1 MAAAEDYHPK
11 QTVDPEVK
19 VADEDATG
27 QDQPAFSGPALA
39 LVMMGL
45 GLTVFLIAL
54 DTSIVATA
62 IPFITEHF
70 HSTADIG
77 WCSLQPLSG
86 KLFATFSL
94 KWTFLGFFA
103 LFELGSLLC
112 ATAVNSNMF
121 ICGRAIAGAGGA
133 GIVSGAFS
141 IVCFIIPLVQRPLYI
156 GGLSSVFG
164 VATVVG
170 PILGGAFTQNEKS
183 ITNRV
188 KDLDLVGAFLFIPA
202 IVMVLLA
209 LQWGGSAYP
218 WRSATIIGLFLG
230 FGALLAV
237 FIGWEVHKGDDAMIP
252 PSILLTRTVAFSC
265 LTLAMSLGGV
275 FIIVYYLP
283 EWFQVVK
290 GAGPTHSGVMNIPA
304 FLSQIVGTIL
314 AGGLVTKLGALNP
327 WIWAGSVV
335 LAVATG
341 LYCTFDVDTG
351 AGRWIGY
358 QILQG
363 FGFGVMAQMPI
374 VAVQATL
381 PPALAP
387 VATVFSNVLISEL
400 AIGAPDVDPKALLL
414 AGSGAIRRIVP
425 PGSLPAVLEAF
436 NKAIVATFYVSA
448 ATSATSFFTSVGV
461 PWINVKGKNLMKA
474 PGEV

>member
-1 MAAAEDYHPK
+1 M
-11 QTVDPEVK
+11 
-19 VADEDATG
+19 
-27 QDQPAFSGPALA
+27 
-39 LVMMGL
+39 
-45 GLTVFLIAL
+45 
-54 DTSIVATA
+54 
-62 IPFITEHF
+62 
-70 HSTADIG
+70 
-77 WCSLQPLSG
+77 
-86 KLFATFSL
+86 
-94 KWTFLGFFA
+94 
-103 LFELGSLLC
+103 
-112 ATAVNSNMF
+112 
-121 ICGRAIAGAGGA
+121 
-133 GIVSGAFS
+133 
-141 IVCFIIPLVQRPLYI
+141 YI

-170 PILGGAFTQNEKS
+170 PILGGVFTQNVSWRWCFYINLPIGGASCLALIFFFNPPARKGEEKS

-230 FGALLAV
+230 FGGLLAV
-237 FIGWEVHKGDDAMIP
+237 FVGWEVHKGDDAMIP

-275 FIIVYYLP
+275 FVIVYYLP

-327 WIWAGSVV
+327 WMWAGSVV

-387 VATVFSNVLISEL
+387 VAVSMATFAQFFGGAIFVAVAQTVFSNVLISEL
-400 AIGAPDVDPKALLL
+400 AIGAPDVDPKVLLL
-414 AGSGAIRRIVP
+414 AGSGAIRRIVSP
-425 PGSLPAVLEAF
+425 DSLPAVLEAF
-436 NKAIVATFYVSA
+436 NKAIVATFYVST
-448 ATSATSFFTSVGV
+448 ATSATSFFTSLGV